1 MAGLGAGT
9 ASRPPDVRPL
19 PPNRDPLPNMRSS
32 FASRRPKARK
42 IEADDEEEPPEDDSA
57 LRPASSR
64 PKPTKKKRST
74 LRLSFGPETGT
85 AATAA
90 VDSGPAPD
98 EEIPIVLKKS
108 ALSRKAIERSAL
120 RKAGLAAGAVGI
132 DQLNATPASERPS
145 YSKEYLEELKSS
157 TSTKPVEEEEEEA
170 EAGNSGDDYDMILD
184 DDVMAVV
191 EAGNQLAVAR
201 LEDAAPAGTT
211 GILDE
216 GLVRVLKARRA
227 ERSTRSKAGDFISLD
242 GDEDMDDG
250 DGEILLKSKKKKKSR
265 LRGPD
270 DGGFDDEEMEKYV
283 EDGGI
288 ILGGKAAQRE
298 QERRRREGIRDTIN
312 QAEGI
317 NSDEDADS
325 DFSRDS
331 LAEEWERDQIR
342 KGAFSANASA
352 SAASDLE
359 MLTRQPPNV
368 TPLPSLTDALKRL
381 EDSLAAMEFRKGQ
394 TARQAETLLHE
405 KREIA
410 QRENMVQDRLKK
422 AGEEYEKL
430 RGQLG
435 MGGGGPEGV
444 VSRGLESFGNTP
456 IRAAEDS

>member
-1 MAGLGAGT
+1 MWLVLA
-9 ASRPPDVRPL
+9 PEL
-19 PPNRDPLPNMRSS
+19 PPPPQRPSAARTNPEPQPNMRSS

-42 IEADDEEEPPEDDSA
+42 IEADDEEEPPEDDSS

-64 PKPTKKKRST
+64 PKPAKKKRAT
-74 LRLSFGPETGT
+74 LRLSFGPETGN
-85 AATAA
+85 AAAGS
-90 VDSGPAPD
+90 DPAPD

-120 RKAGLAAGAVGI
+120 RKAGLAAGVVGI

-157 TSTKPVEEEEEEA
+157 TSTKPVEEEEGE
-170 EAGNSGDDYDMILD
+170 GISGDDYDMILD

-191 EAGNQLAVAR
+191 EAGKQLAVAR
-201 LEDAAPAGTT
+201 LEDVAPAGTT

-216 GLVRVLKARRA
+216 GLVRALKARRA

-250 DGEILLKSKKKKKSR
+250 DDEILLKSKKKKKSR

-283 EDGGI
+283 EDERI

-312 QAEGI
+312 QAEGV

-342 KGAFSANASA
+342 KGAFSANASV
-352 SAASDLE
+352 SVASDLE

-368 TPLPSLTDALKRL
+368 TPLPNLTDALKRL
-381 EDSLAAMEFRKGQ
+381 EDSLAAMEFRKAQ

-410 QRENMVQDRLKK
+410 QRENMVQDRLKQ

>member
-1 MAGLGAGT
+1 M
-9 ASRPPDVRPL
+9 RP
-19 PPNRDPLPNMRSS
+19 S

-42 IEADDEEEPPEDDSA
+42 IEADDEEDAEDGGP
-57 LRPASSR
+57 LRPAPSR

-74 LRLSFGPETGT
+74 LRLSFGPETGNVASSDHT
-85 AATAA
+85 
-90 VDSGPAPD
+90 PD
-98 EEIPIVLKKS
+98 DEIPIALKKS
-108 ALSRKAIERSAL
+108 ALSRKAIERSAA
-120 RKAGLAAGAVGI
+120 RKAGLAAGVVGI
-132 DQLNATPASERPS
+132 DQLNVTPGSERPS

-157 TSTKPVEEEEEEA
+157 TSTKPVEGEDEKEEPN
-170 EAGNSGDDYDMILD
+170 GGDDYDMILD

-201 LEDAAPAGTT
+201 LGDAAPAGTT

-216 GLVRVLKARRA
+216 GLVRILKARRA

-250 DGEILLKSKKKKKSR
+250 DDEILLKSKKKKSR

-270 DGGFDDEEMEKYV
+270 DGGFDDDEMEKYV
-283 EDGGI
+283 EDERI

-312 QAEGI
+312 QAEGV

-331 LAEEWERDQIR
+331 LVEEWERDQIR

-352 SAASDLE
+352 SVASDLE

-368 TPLPSLTDALKRL
+368 TPLPSLKDAMKRL
-381 EDSLAAMEFRKGQ
+381 EDSLAAMEFRKAQ
-394 TARQAETLLHE
+394 AVRQAETLLHE

-430 RGQLG
+430 RGELG

-456 IRAAEDS
+456 IRATEDS

>member
-1 MAGLGAGT
+1 M
-9 ASRPPDVRPL
+9 
-19 PPNRDPLPNMRSS
+19 
-32 FASRRPKARK
+32 
-42 IEADDEEEPPEDDSA
+42 
-57 LRPASSR
+57 
-64 PKPTKKKRST
+64 
-74 LRLSFGPETGT
+74 
-85 AATAA
+85 
-90 VDSGPAPD
+90 
-98 EEIPIVLKKS
+98 KKS
-108 ALSRKAIERSAL
+108 ALSRKAIERSAA

-132 DQLNATPASERPS
+132 DQLNAIPTSERPS

-157 TSTKPVEEEEEEA
+157 TPTKPVEEEEEGRKE
-170 EAGNSGDDYDMILD
+170 GNGGDDYDMILD

-191 EAGNQLAVAR
+191 KAGNQRAVAR
-201 LEDAAPAGTT
+201 LEDVPPAGIT

-227 ERSTRSKAGDFISLD
+227 ERSTRSKAGDFISLG
-242 GDEDMDDG
+242 GDEDLDDG
-250 DGEILLKSKKKKKSR
+250 DDEILLKSKKKKSR

-270 DGGFDDEEMEKYV
+270 DGGFDDEDMEKYI
-283 EDGGI
+283 EDEQI
-288 ILGGKAAQRE
+288 VLGGKAAQRE

-317 NSDEDADS
+317 NSDEDVDS

-342 KGAFSANASA
+342 KGAFSTNTPGSV
-352 SAASDLE
+352 ASDLE

-368 TPLPSLTDALKRL
+368 TPLPNLKDALKRL
-381 EDSLAAMEFRKGQ
+381 EDSLAAMEFRKAQ
-394 TARQAETLLHE
+394 TMKQVETLLHE

-430 RGQLG
+430 RGELG
-435 MGGGGPEGV
+435 MGGGGPEGL

-456 IRAAEDS
+456 IRVAGDS